1 MSPGPGTSRLK
12 SGPQLCSAAEL
23 LERCRR
29 GRIILIDDDV
39 EILVAVT
46 SLLELEGYACEPFS
60 SAVDYLRQLEVPRSC
75 PPPGGPSCVL
85 LDVMMPDLDGLEA
98 QRRLALLDDTPL
110 LLMSG
115 ASGVQE
121 AVTAFRA
128 GALDFLIKPIEAET
142 LFQAVEK
149 ALQVSRERLALRVR
163 TQALTRK
170 LAALTPREHDVAVRV
185 ARGKLNRVIGAELGL
200 ALRTV
205 KLYRQRCLEKLE
217 ARSTADLIRIL
228 QEEGL

>member
-1 MSPGPGTSRLK
+1 MRPGSVIRRTKGVPEVWS
-12 SGPQLCSAAEL
+12 SAEL
-23 LERCRR
+23 AERCHR
-29 GRIILIDDDV
+29 GRIILVDDDD
-39 EILVAVT
+39 EILAAFT
-46 SLLELEGYACEPFS
+46 SLPELEGYACEAFS
-60 SAVDYLRQLEVPRSC
+60 SAVDYLRQLETLRTF
-75 PPPGGPSCVL
+75 PPGPCCVL

-98 QRRLALLDDTPL
+98 QRRLAGLDDTPL

-128 GALDFLIKPIEAET
+128 GALDFLIKPIEAEA
-142 LFQAVEK
+142 LLQAVEK
-149 ALQVSRERLALRVR
+149 ALAVSKARQATRERTL
-163 TQALTRK
+163 TQSRR
-170 LAALTPREHDVAVRV
+170 LAALTRREHDVAVRV
-185 ARGKLNRVIGAELGL
+185 ARGKLNRVIGEELGL

-228 QEEGL
+228 QEEEP

>member
-1 MSPGPGTSRLK
+1 MSPGPTTPRAKG
-12 SGPQLCSAAEL
+12 GPERWSAAEL
-23 LERCRR
+23 AQRALR
-29 GRIILIDDDV
+29 GRVVLIDDDA
-39 EILVAVT
+39 EILAAVT
-46 SLLELEGYACEPFS
+46 TLLEFEGYVCDSFS
-60 SAVDYLRQLEVPRSC
+60 SALDYLRQLEVPRRTL
-75 PPPGGPSCVL
+75 PGPSCVL

-98 QRRLALLDDTPL
+98 QRRLAALDDTPL

-128 GALDFLIKPIEAET
+128 GALDFLIKPIEAEA
-142 LFQAVEK
+142 LLGAVEK
-149 ALQVSRERLALRVR
+149 ALAVSRARQATRAR
-163 TQALTRK
+163 TQDQSRR

-185 ARGKLNRVIGAELGL
+185 ARGKLNRVIGEELGL

-228 QEEGL
+228 QEEEP

>member
-1 MSPGPGTSRLK
+1 MTSTCR
-12 SGPQLCSAAEL
+12 SGKGGLGFCSVAEQA
-23 LERCRR
+23 ERCRR
-29 GRIILIDDDV
+29 GRIVLVDDDA
-39 EILVAVT
+39 EILAAVT
-46 SLLELEGYACEPFS
+46 SLLELEGYACQTFS
-60 SAVDYLRQLEVPRSC
+60 SAVDYLAHLETPRTC
-75 PPPGGPSCVL
+75 PPGPCCVL
-85 LDVMMPDLDGLEA
+85 LDVMMPELDGLEA
-98 QRRLALLDDTPL
+98 QRRLRDLNDTPL

-128 GALDFLIKPIEAET
+128 GAIDFLVKPIEAET
-142 LFQAVEK
+142 LLQAVEK
-149 ALQVSRERLALRVR
+149 ALQVSRERQALRER

-170 LAALTPREHDVAVRV
+170 LAALTPREHDVAIRV

>member
-1 MSPGPGTSRLK
+1 MRPV
-12 SGPQLCSAAEL
+12 SAILRTKGVPEVWSSAEL
-23 LERCRR
+23 VERCHR
-29 GRIILIDDDV
+29 GRIILVDDDD
-39 EILVAVT
+39 EILAAFT
-46 SLLELEGYACEPFS
+46 SLLELEGYACEAFS
-60 SAVDYLRQLEVPRSC
+60 SALDYLGQLGAPRRC
-75 PPPGGPSCVL
+75 PPGPCCVL

-98 QRRLALLDDTPL
+98 QRRLAGLDDTPL

-142 LFQAVEK
+142 LLEAVEK
-149 ALQVSRERLALRVR
+149 ALAVSRARQATRAR
-163 TQALTRK
+163 TQDQSRR

-185 ARGKLNRVIGAELGL
+185 ARGKLNRVIGEELGL

-228 QEEGL
+228 QEEDP

>member
-1 MSPGPGTSRLK
+1 MRPV
-12 SGPQLCSAAEL
+12 SAIPRTKGGLVAGAAVDQA
-23 LERCRR
+23 ERCRR
-29 GRIILIDDDV
+29 GRIVLIDDDA
-39 EILVAVT
+39 EILAAVT
-46 SLLELEGYACEPFS
+46 SLLELEGYLCETYA
-60 SAVDYLRQLEVPRSC
+60 SALDYLGQLGAPRRC
-75 PPPGGPSCVL
+75 PPGPCCVL

-98 QRRLALLDDTPL
+98 QRRLAGLDDTPL

-142 LFQAVEK
+142 LLEAVEK
-149 ALQVSRERLALRVR
+149 ALAVSRARQATRAR
-163 TQALTRK
+163 TQDQSRR

-185 ARGKLNRVIGAELGL
+185 ARGKLNRVIGEELGL

-217 ARSTADLIRIL
+217 ASSTADLIRIL
-228 QEEGL
+228 QEEDP

>member
-1 MSPGPGTSRLK
+1 MRPGPATQRSQDR
-12 SGPQLCSAAEL
+12 AAGWSPVEL
-23 LERCRR
+23 AQRSLQ
-29 GRIILIDDDV
+29 GRIVLIDDDA

-46 SLLELEGYACEPFS
+46 TLLELEGYACTTFS
-60 SAVDYLRQLEVPRSC
+60 SALDYLGQLEAPRTFL
-75 PPPGGPSCVL
+75 PGPSCVL

-98 QRRLALLDDTPL
+98 QRRLAALDDTPL

-128 GALDFLIKPIEAET
+128 GALDFLIKPIEAEA
-142 LFQAVEK
+142 LLQAVEK
-149 ALQVSRERLALRVR
+149 ALAVSKARQATRERTL
-163 TQALTRK
+163 TQSRR
-170 LAALTPREHDVAVRV
+170 LAALTRREHDVAVRV
-185 ARGKLNRVIGAELGL
+185 ARGKLNRVIGEELGL

-228 QEEGL
+228 QEEEP

>member
-1 MSPGPGTSRLK
+1 
-12 SGPQLCSAAEL
+12 
-23 LERCRR
+23 
-29 GRIILIDDDV
+29 
-39 EILVAVT
+39 
-46 SLLELEGYACEPFS
+46 
-60 SAVDYLRQLEVPRSC
+60 
-75 PPPGGPSCVL
+75 
-85 LDVMMPDLDGLEA
+85 
-98 QRRLALLDDTPL
+98 
-110 LLMSG
+110 MSG

-142 LFQAVEK
+142 LLEAVEK
-149 ALQVSRERLALRVR
+149 ALAVSRARQATRAR
-163 TQALTRK
+163 TQDQSRR

-185 ARGKLNRVIGAELGL
+185 ARGKLNRVIGEELGL

-228 QEEGL
+228 QEEDP

>member
-1 MSPGPGTSRLK
+1 MRPGSVIRRTKGVPEVWS
-12 SGPQLCSAAEL
+12 SAEL
-23 LERCRR
+23 AERCHR
-29 GRIILIDDDV
+29 GRIILVDDDD
-39 EILVAVT
+39 EILAAFT
-46 SLLELEGYACEPFS
+46 SLLELEGSACEAFS
-60 SAVDYLRQLEVPRSC
+60 SAVDYLRQLETLRTF
-75 PPPGGPSCVL
+75 PPGPCCVL

-98 QRRLALLDDTPL
+98 QRRLAGLDDTPL

-128 GALDFLIKPIEAET
+128 GALDFLIKPIEAEA
-142 LFQAVEK
+142 LLQAVEK
-149 ALQVSRERLALRVR
+149 ALAVSKARQATRERTL
-163 TQALTRK
+163 TQSRR
-170 LAALTPREHDVAVRV
+170 LAALTRREHDVAVRV
-185 ARGKLNRVIGAELGL
+185 ARGKLNRVIGEELGL

-228 QEEGL
+228 QEEEP